1 MNETPSVIHTDSIRA
16 DAQALLKSMD
26 HCAHE
31 TTAAT
36 LLAQPHRAISCL
48 VEPFLQKVGL
58 ACLAGSSDTGKSA
71 LLRQLSIAIAGGET
85 DFLGFPIHSQH
96 RSVIYVSTEDGQEAT
111 SYLVHRQA
119 SAYSPDRLSGLRF
132 IFEAE
137 AELLPKLH
145 QSLHTQP
152 ADLVVVDCFA
162 DAFGGDLKDTQKI
175 RAYLQPW
182 QTLAE
187 QHSCL
192 ILFLHH
198 TAKRT
203 EALTP
208 SKNNL
213 LSGQGFEAKMR
224 LVIELRGDVMQPAHR
239 HLCIVKGNYLSAQ
252 HKKES
257 YVLRFDEEHFL
268 FSQTGERVPFELLVR
283 SADTDDSRSKYEQ
296 AKELKDAGKSY
307 SQIAEIMGY
316 ASKSSV
322 HALFIKANKQG
333 WTTEDTEAD

>member
-111 SYLVHRQA
+111 SYLLHRQA
-119 SAYSPDRLSGLRF
+119 SAYTPDRLSGLRF

-152 ADLVVVDCFA
+152 ADLV

-239 HLCIVKGNYLSAQ
+239 HLCIVKGNYLSAM

-257 YVLRFDEEHFL
+257 YVLRFDETHFL
-268 FSQTGERVPFELLVR
+268 FSRTGERVPFELLVR

-307 SQIAEIMGY
+307 SQIAEMMGY
-316 ASKSSV
+316 ASKNSISK
-322 HALFIKANKQG
+322 LFEKAKKFSWDLSDNA
-333 WTTEDTEAD
+333 ED